1 MHSTKIAMTARRTAS
16 APRRLKAAR
25 AEEEEEEEEEEEAS
39 DSAQAESAW
48 H

>member
-16 APRRLKAAR
+16 APRRIKAAR
-25 AEEEEEEEEEEEAS
+25 VEEEEEEEEAS